1 MAESIGIDSAR
12 LVLAHALLFTFGK
25 ASLGFFEVVDS
36 VSCLESIELDSKSAL
51 DFINYLESERL
62 DFKFCFCESLD
73 SIELDSVFESKVSK

>member
-1 MAESIGIDSAR
+1 M
-12 LVLAHALLFTFGK
+12 LAHALLLIFGK
-25 ASLGFFEVVDS
+25 ALLRFFGVVDS

-73 SIELDSVFESKVSK
+73 SMELDSVFESKVSK